1 MEGRPTGMRAAP
13 ATAAQ
18 PVDSTY
24 RHLRERHKKGG
35 KFGRVERE
43 EWETGDECLNEWTN
57 CRTNFDAMAEKDDF
71 FMEAQKLEMERLERL
86 KKNRPSNDDH
96 LQQFSA
102 LLSPHVQGPL
112 PLLDVDAQDF
122 DLEDVDGKPQ
132 SSVRRGRNRLEA
144 GG

>member
-1 MEGRPTGMRAAP
+1 M
-13 ATAAQ
+13 
-18 PVDSTY
+18 
-24 RHLRERHKKGG
+24 
-35 KFGRVERE
+35 
-43 EWETGDECLNEWTN
+43 N

-86 KKNRPSNDDH
+86 KKNRPNNDDH

-122 DLEDVDGKPQ
+122 DLEDIDGKPQ
-132 SSVRRGRNRLEA
+132 SSVRRARNRVEA